1 MKRVAIGLLGPMLDN
16 GAGDERWNKWRPTV
30 GLCQQE
36 ELPFDRLDL
45 IYQRRFTSLAKAMVK
60 DISTTS
66 PETEVCL
73 HLIDMNNPWDF
84 GEVYGGLFDFAK
96 NYRFDTEE
104 EEYYVHI
111 TTGTHVAQIC
121 LFLLTESRHFPAK
134 LVQTSPPGDRR
145 RDGCAGTCTVI
156 DLDLSKYDAI
166 ASRFEKELEDD
177 ISFLKGGIETRN
189 PQFNRLVERIEQVA
203 LRSSEPV
210 LLMGPTGSGKSRLA
224 RRLYELKKA
233 RGLIKEKA
241 PFVEVNCAALRGD
254 TALSTLFGHK
264 KGSFTGATQD
274 RDGLLLSAHNGMLF
288 LDEIGELGLDE
299 QAMLLRAI
307 EEKKFLPMGADRDAE
322 SSFQLVCGT
331 NRELRDAVIQGRF
344 REDLL
349 VRIQLWTF
357 RMPGLRERTEDIAPN
372 LDFELDGFARRAG
385 RRVTF
390 NKEARKRFLDFA
402 LSGEAMWAANFRDLN
417 SAVMRMA
424 TLAPGGRIT
433 VETVEEEIARL
444 QSSWQRPESGDIGGQ
459 GVHALMKKLIPM
471 EKLEEFDLFD
481 RLQLASVLAVCCESR
496 TLSEAGRKLFAAS
509 RTKKA
514 TANDADRLRKFLAR
528 FGVSW
533 DKIASVAIAGR

>member
-16 GAGDERWNKWRPTV
+16 GTGDERWNKWRPTV

-36 ELPFDRLDL
+36 ELPFDRLEL
-45 IYQRRFTSLAKAMVK
+45 ICQRCFITLAKAMVK
-60 DISTTS
+60 DISTAS
-66 PETEVCL
+66 PETEVRL
-73 HLIDMNNPWDF
+73 HLVDMNNPWDF

-96 NYRFDTEE
+96 NYRFDTDE

-145 RDGCAGTCTVI
+145 REGCAGTCTVI

-177 ISFLKGGIETRN
+177 ISFLKGGIETRS
-189 PQFNRLVERIEQVA
+189 PQFNRLIERIEQVA

-233 RGLIKEKA
+233 RGLLKEKA
-241 PFVEVNCAALRGD
+241 PFVEVNCATLRGD
-254 TALSTLFGHK
+254 TSLSTLFGHK

-299 QAMLLRAI
+299 QALLLRAI
-307 EEKKFLPMGADRDAE
+307 EEKKFLPMGADRDVE

-331 NRELRDAVIQGRF
+331 NRELRDSVMAGRF

-357 RMPGLRERTEDIAPN
+357 RMPSLKERSEDIAPN
-372 LDFELDGFARRAG
+372 LDFELDGFARRSG

-390 NKEARKRFLDFA
+390 SHEARKRFLDFA
-402 LSGEAMWAANFRDLN
+402 LSGDARWEGNFRDLN

-433 VETVEEEIARL
+433 VDTVEEEIARL
-444 QSSWQRPESGDIGGQ
+444 QSSWQRPEEDDIGGQ
-459 GVHALMKKLIPM
+459 GGIVLMKKLIPM

>member
-16 GAGDERWNKWRPTV
+16 GGGNDRWNKWRPTV

-60 DISTTS
+60 DISTAS
-66 PETEVCL
+66 PETEVRL
-73 HLIDMNNPWDF
+73 HLVDMNNPWDF

-96 NYRFDTEE
+96 NYKFDTDE

-166 ASRFEKELEDD
+166 ASRFEKEIEDD

-189 PQFNRLVERIEQVA
+189 PQFNRLIERIEQVA

-210 LLMGPTGSGKSRLA
+210 LLMGSTGSGKSRLA

-233 RGLIKEKA
+233 RGLLKEKA
-241 PFVEVNCAALRGD
+241 PFVEVNCATLRGD
-254 TALSTLFGHK
+254 TSLSTLFGHK

-299 QAMLLRAI
+299 QAMLLRAV
-307 EEKKFLPMGADRDAE
+307 EEKKFLPMGADRDVE
-322 SSFQLVCGT
+322 SSFQLICGT
-331 NRELRDAVIQGRF
+331 NRELRDAVVQGRF

-372 LDFELDGFARRAG
+372 LDFELDGFAKRSG

-390 NKEARKRFLDFA
+390 NKEARKKFLDFA
-402 LSGEAMWAANFRDLN
+402 LSGEAMWEANFRDLN

-424 TLAPGGRIT
+424 TLAPGGRINLDI
-433 VETVEEEIARL
+433 VEEEIARL
-444 QSSWQRPESGDIGGQ
+444 QLIWHRPEEGGIGGHSDFTL
-459 GVHALMKKLIPM
+459 VKKLIAP
-471 EKLEEFDLFD
+471 EKLGKIDLFD
-481 RLQLASVLAVCCESR
+481 RLQLAAILAVCCESR
-496 TLSEAGRKLFAAS
+496 TLSEAGRRLFAAS
-509 RTKKA
+509 RTKKTA
-514 TANDADRLRKFLAR
+514 ANDADRLRKYLAR
-528 FGVSW
+528 FGVPWNSIIESS
-533 DKIASVAIAGR
+533 K

>member
-1 MKRVAIGLLGPMLDN
+1 MKRVAIGLLGPVLDHGVGN
-16 GAGDERWNKWRPTV
+16 DRWNKWRPTV

-36 ELPFDRLDL
+36 ELPFDRLEL
-45 IYQRRFTSLAKAMVK
+45 IYNIRYTRLAEVIVK
-60 DISTTS
+60 DIATAS
-66 PETEVCL
+66 PETEVRL
-73 HLIDMNNPWDF
+73 HMVEMKDPWDF
-84 GEVYGGLFDFAK
+84 GEVYSGLFDFAK
-96 NYRFDTEE
+96 NYKFDTDE

-134 LVQTSPPGDRR
+134 LVQTSPPMDRGR
-145 RDGCAGTCTVI
+145 EGCSGTCAVI

-189 PQFNRLVERIEQVA
+189 PQFNRLIERIEQVA

-233 RGLIKEKA
+233 RGLLKEKA
-241 PFVEVNCAALRGD
+241 PFVEVNCATLRGD
-254 TALSTLFGHK
+254 TSLSTLFGHK

-307 EEKKFLPMGADRDAE
+307 EEKKFLPMGADRDVE

-331 NRELRDAVIQGRF
+331 NRELRDAVLQGRF

-372 LDFELDGFARRAG
+372 LDFELDGFAKRSG

-402 LSGEAMWAANFRDLN
+402 LSGEAMWDANFRDLN

-433 VETVEEEIARL
+433 LDIVEEEIARL
-444 QSSWQRPESGDIGGQ
+444 QLTWHHPENGTGDGHSGFTL
-459 GVHALMKKLIPM
+459 VKKLIVP
-471 EKLEEFDLFD
+471 EKLNKIDMFD
-481 RLQLASVLAVCCESR
+481 RLQLAAVLSVCCESR
-496 TLSEAGRKLFAAS
+496 TLSEAGRRLFAAS

-514 TANDADRLRKFLAR
+514 TANDADRLRKYLAR
-528 FGVSW
+528 FGLTWNSIVESS
-533 DKIASVAIAGR
+533 K